1 MKYLLDTDGC
11 IELIR
16 RKPPRLIKRL
26 TKCQPGEVG
35 FSSITTAELW
45 FGVAK
50 SGDPVKN
57 REALAGFLVP
67 FEIAPFDESAAAAYG
82 EIRAALEKA
91 GTPIGSMDLL
101 IGAHAVS
108 LSVTLVTA
116 NSREFRR
123 IRGLRLANWLT
134 SSGHR

>member
-1 MKYLLDTDGC
+1 MKFLLDTDGC

-16 RKPPRLIKRL
+16 RKPPILIERLIKRE
-26 TKCQPGEVG
+26 PGEVG
-35 FSSITTAELW
+35 LSSITTAELW

-50 SGDPVKN
+50 SGDPAKN
-57 REALAGFLVP
+57 RQALTGFLVP

-101 IGAHAVS
+101 VGAHAVS
-108 LSVTLVTA
+108 LGATLVTA
-116 NSREFRR
+116 NIREFRR
-123 IRGLRLANWLT
+123 IKGLRLANWL
-134 SSGHR
+134 SL

>member
-16 RKPPRLIKRL
+16 RKPPRLIARL
-26 TKCQPGEVG
+26 TKRQPGDVG
-35 FSSITTAELW
+35 LSSITTAELR

-50 SGDPVKN
+50 SGDPGKN
-57 REALAGFLVP
+57 RQALAGFLVP
-67 FEIAPFDESAAAAYG
+67 FEIVPFDESAAMAYG

-101 IGAHAVS
+101 IGAHALS
-108 LSVTLVTA
+108 LGATLVTA
-116 NSREFRR
+116 NIREFRR
-123 IRGLRLANWLT
+123 IRGLRTVNWL
-134 SSGHR
+134 SH

>member
-16 RKPPRLIKRL
+16 RRPTRILSRL
-26 TKCQPGEVG
+26 TKLQPGDVG
-35 FSSITTAELW
+35 LSSITVAELW

-50 SGDPVKN
+50 SADPAKN
-57 REALAGFLVP
+57 RHALEGFLEP
-67 FEIAPFDESAAAAYG
+67 FEIVPFDESAAKEYG

-101 IGAHAVS
+101 IGAHAHS
-108 LSVTLVTA
+108 LGATLITA
-116 NSREFRR
+116 NIREFRR
-123 IRGLRLANWLT
+123 IRGLRTANWLAP
-134 SSGHR
+134 

>member
-16 RKPPRLIKRL
+16 RKPPRLIERL
-26 TKCQPGEVG
+26 TKCQPGEIG
-35 FSSITTAELW
+35 LSSITTAEFR

-50 SGDPVKN
+50 SGNPVKN
-57 REALAGFLVP
+57 RLALAGFLLP
-67 FEIAPFDESAAAAYG
+67 FEIVPFDESAAAAYG

-108 LSVTLVTA
+108 LGATLVTA
-116 NSREFRR
+116 NIREFKR
-123 IRGLRLANWLT
+123 IRGLRVTNWL
-134 SSGHR
+134 SR